1 MGRKRCSAV
10 DLNISSITLDWIG
23 RLIGI
28 PSLTPIH
35 LQRGVRNSH
44 RSKFHKQ
51 RIHCW
56 SKNAPPERVVA
67 FCPLFLFWAIAG
79 KLLEGN
85 NVSADY
91 HAGVC
96 FSPAESVFALALRLN
111 RSLWLFLLCRRSL
124 ATLFIVISILI
135 FI

>member
-1 MGRKRCSAV
+1 MLGSRFEYFI
-10 DLNISSITLDWIG
+10 DNFGLDWS
-23 RLIGI
+23 
-28 PSLTPIH
+28 PNWHSLTPPIH

-44 RSKFHKQ
+44 RSKFHRQ
-51 RIHCW
+51 SIHSCCCW

-124 ATLFIVISILI
+124 ATLYIVILILI